1 MTLLEILREHLKE
14 WPEGVRAFG
23 QNGKGRV
30 MANMEGETV
39 AARAPNQEAYL
50 LLRDIDEMW
59 WDMVDPQTL
68 ADYLYLPLA
77 DDASTAIVTREMW
90 EGVLPSA
97 HD

>member
-23 QNGKGRV
+23 QNGKGRAMV
-30 MANMEGETV
+30 NMEGEAV
-39 AARAPNQEAYL
+39 AVRAPSQESCMFSWYT
-50 LLRDIDEMW
+50 DGIW
-59 WDMVDPQTL
+59 WDMIDPQSP
-68 ADYLYLPLA
+68 ADYLYLPMA

-90 EGVLPSA
+90 EGMLPSA